1 MPRVS
6 AQKAGHPHLTHPE
19 ADSHRQ
25 TDKARQTQPEQPG
38 AIPPRIVRALA
49 PQELRAQPPEAG
61 RQIRRQADSTSRQG
75 PLPRIARKPLRTKG
89 TPNTKHTQSQTDKDT
104 DTDTGT
110 DADASEDAADH
121 DLGHAGVCVPND
133 RGAVVGNAHFGIRNL
148 EAELTAVIL
157 IASPSADLF
166 YLRSMSR

>member
-1 MPRVS
+1 M
-6 AQKAGHPHLTHPE
+6 
-19 ADSHRQ
+19 
-25 TDKARQTQPEQPG
+25 
-38 AIPPRIVRALA
+38 
-49 PQELRAQPPEAG
+49 
-61 RQIRRQADSTSRQG
+61 
-75 PLPRIARKPLRTKG
+75 RTKG
-89 TPNTKHTQSQTDKDT
+89 TPNTKHTQSQTDKD
-104 DTDTGT
+104 T